1 MSETAIDFFHFVESF
16 SEHEKQKT
24 NVSVWVLEHPIQ
36 KFEIST
42 CGVFRIYFYENLLF
56 RDENSKLHSHKKLT
70 KKAVETLLNEL
81 FSLNREKTEKQ

>member
-1 MSETAIDFFHFVESF
+1 MPETAIDFFHFVESF
-16 SEHEKQKT
+16 GEHEKQKT

-42 CGVFRIYFYENLLF
+42 CGVFRIYFYEN
-56 RDENSKLHSHKKLT
+56 SKLHSHKKLT